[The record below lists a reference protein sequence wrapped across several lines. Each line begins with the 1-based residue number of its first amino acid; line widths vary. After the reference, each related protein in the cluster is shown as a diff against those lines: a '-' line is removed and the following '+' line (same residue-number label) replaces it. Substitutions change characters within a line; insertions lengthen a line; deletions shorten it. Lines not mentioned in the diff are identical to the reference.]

1 MRIVALDKESKQSI
15 LNDLLKRSPNNYS
28 QYESTVNQII
38 DRVRA
43 EGDRALFD
51 YTLQFD
57 KFTLTAENI
66 RVTKEE
72 LAEAYAQMD
81 ENLIDVI
88 RQSAENIRAFHQKQ
102 LRNSWFDAKPDGT
115 ILGIRSPPLRGRVS
129 MFPVES
135 RLSFQCI
142 DECDPCESSRCR

>member
-1 MRIVALDKESKQSI
+1 M
-15 LNDLLKRSPNNYS
+15 NDLLKRSPNNYS

-43 EGDRALFD
+43 EGDKALFD

-81 ENLIDVI
+81 ENLIDVDPSV
-88 RQSAENIRAFHQKQ
+88 RREHPRFHHEDSFVTAGSMQS
-102 LRNSWFDAKPDGT
+102 PT
-115 ILGIRSPPLRGRVS
+115 V
-129 MFPVES
+129 
-135 RLSFQCI
+135 LS
-142 DECDPCESSRCR
+142 

>member
-72 LAEAYAQMD
+72 IAEAYTQMD

-102 LRNSWFDAKPDGT
+102 LRNSWFD
-115 ILGIRSPPLRGRVS
+115 LRHEDHRHRKS
-129 MFPVES
+129 RCLCSRWKS

>member
-38 DRVRA
+38 EKVRA
-43 EGDRALFD
+43 EGDKALFD

-57 KFTLTAENI
+57 KFALSAENI

-72 LAEAYAQMD
+72 IAEAYAQMD
-81 ENLIDVI
+81 ENCLLYT
-88 RQSAENIRAFHQKQ
+88 S
-102 LRNSWFDAKPDGT
+102 DAA
-115 ILGIRSPPLRGRVS
+115 
-129 MFPVES
+129 
-135 RLSFQCI
+135 
-142 DECDPCESSRCR
+142 DEL

>member
-57 KFTLTAENI
+57 KFTLTAEN
-66 RVTKEE
+66 
-72 LAEAYAQMD
+72 
-81 ENLIDVI
+81 
-88 RQSAENIRAFHQKQ
+88 
-102 LRNSWFDAKPDGT
+102 LRDTNVFCG
-115 ILGIRSPPLRGRVS
+115 
-129 MFPVES
+129 
-135 RLSFQCI
+135 
-142 DECDPCESSRCR
+142 

>member
-43 EGDRALFD
+43 EGDKALFD

-57 KFTLTAENI
+57 MLHVIYILRF
-66 RVTKEE
+66 E
-72 LAEAYAQMD
+72 LSYHSY
-81 ENLIDVI
+81 
-88 RQSAENIRAFHQKQ
+88 R
-102 LRNSWFDAKPDGT
+102 
-115 ILGIRSPPLRGRVS
+115 
-129 MFPVES
+129 
-135 RLSFQCI
+135 
-142 DECDPCESSRCR
+142 